1 MIAEAVRALAGLVY
15 VLFIPGYIATWALY
29 PKKDQVDV
37 IERIALSFG
46 LSLALSVLPMIALNY
61 AGLAVNA
68 VNVFLVILL
77 VILVSGI
84 ITLLRLRF
92 LGS

>member
-77 VILVSGI
+77 VILVSSI